1 MGLMRLQKKGQRDL
15 NNSLTYLLSGIVI
28 IYAVV
33 ELAPEIFSQLTE
45 LEDNADVP
53 TWIAGLMFVVVGI
66 SLVMYVVKTFNFGNK
81 K

>member
-1 MGLMRLQKKGQRDL
+1 MGLIKYQKKGQRDL